1 VKILN
6 NPVPAAFKESMRFAE
21 QNLYARATQL
31 IGDRD
36 PRSHEFTVQ
45 LRAFDASKKGS
56 KLGVASL
63 IAMCS
68 SLLKKPVKGGLIV
81 VGEIN
86 LGGSIEP
93 IHNAVNI
100 AELAVEKG
108 ASALLMPVTARRM
121 LYDLSDDMAT
131 KIDIQFYQDARDGFL
146 KAIVE

>member
-1 VKILN
+1 MKCSL
-6 NPVPAAFKESMRFAE
+6 RFAE

-45 LRAFDASKKGS
+45 LRAFDAAKKGS

-68 SLLKKPVKGGLIV
+68 SLLKKSVKGGLIV

-93 IHNAVNI
+93 INNAVNI
-100 AELAVEKG
+100 AELAIEKG
-108 ASALLMPVTARRM
+108 AGTLLMPVTARRQ
-121 LYDLSDDMAT
+121 LYDLSDDMAI
-131 KIDIQFYQDARDGFL
+131 KIDIQFYQDARDALL
-146 KAIVE
+146 KALVE